1 MLIGSIPR
9 LVFVKDAFDN
19 KFRFSINLINLL
31 ELQELFWNIDNVEA
45 KLIRFY
51 NFRTDSDICSTF
63 NSYSVYE
70 ITDQHLISTLS
81 TIPQF
86 LVEVA

>member
-1 MLIGSIPR
+1 MW
-9 LVFVKDAFDN
+9 KT
-19 KFRFSINLINLL
+19 
-31 ELQELFWNIDNVEA
+31 
-45 KLIRFY
+45 KLIQFY

-63 NSYSVYE
+63 YSYSVYE
-70 ITDQHLISTLS
+70 ITDLHLISTLS